1 MVLEFAQHG
10 ELYQWYRS
18 TSYRLPQALT
28 FALHISK
35 AVARG
40 YIQVADRF
48 AQITFPTHASFLPTT
63 DMHSFPAPIIHR
75 DLKSLNVLVAEG
87 TDGVLVAK
95 VSLSLLCVCDDS
107 KDKEESSFLL
117 PRLLT
122 AVRAEG

>member
-35 AVARG
+35 AVARR
-40 YIQVADRF
+40 YIWVANRLSK
-48 AQITFPTHASFLPTT
+48 ITFPTHASLLPTT

-75 DLKSLNVLVAEG
+75 DLKSLNVLLAEG

-95 VSLSLLCVCDDS
+95 VSLPLLCVCDDS
-107 KDKEESSFLL
+107 KGKEESSLL
-117 PRLLT
+117 LLRSLT